1 MAHLLDVAADGDM
14 AAALVRSKLADLE
27 AERARLRVDLA
38 EAEAEVPEPGAVA
51 DAIHR
56 ALSDVSALL
65 RGDPQGAR
73 EALRA
78 LLGNEP
84 LRVVASED
92 GYRLEG
98 AVDLIPATPGKEP
111 QGPPVVQVAGA
122 GFEPATCGL

>member
-1 MAHLLDVAADGDM
+1 GDM

-73 EALRA
+73 AALRA
-78 LLGNEP
+78 LLGNAP
-84 LRVVASED
+84 LRVLASEA
-92 GYRLEG
+92 GPRAEG
-98 AVDLIPATPGKEP
+98 AVAWRPAPPGKQPE
-111 QGPPVVQVAGA
+111 GPPVVQVAGA
-122 GFEPATCGL
+122 GLEPATGGL